1 VILLLF
7 LHLWAGGSAQGCC
20 TRFSRQVLD
29 AREREKKREAKEGS
43 SQWWKKLPVG
53 VSLWKEE
60 KSGENLKGARRI
72 KFHRKRVGVEII
84 AVLFKGSRDE
94 ENGSVGTVVL
104 ERGNWLDDFRI
115 CCIGSV
121 IMA

>member
-1 VILLLF
+1 MEVDKVVAPAF
-7 LHLWAGGSAQGCC
+7 LGKFW
-20 TRFSRQVLD
+20 TPE
-29 AREREKKREAKEGS
+29 REREREAKEGS

-60 KSGENLKGARRI
+60 KSGENLKGARRS

>member
-1 VILLLF
+1 MEVDKVVAPAF
-7 LHLWAGGSAQGCC
+7 LGKFW
-20 TRFSRQVLD
+20 TP
-29 AREREKKREAKEGS
+29 EREREAKERS
-43 SQWWKKLPVG
+43 SQWWRKLPVG

-60 KSGENLKGARRI
+60 KSGENLKGARRS

-84 AVLFKGSRDE
+84 AVSFKGSRDE
-94 ENGSVGTVVL
+94 ENGSVGTVIL
-104 ERGNWLDDFRI
+104 ERDNWLDDFRI

>member
-20 TRFSRQVLD
+20 TRFSRQVQD

-60 KSGENLKGARRI
+60 KSGENLKGARRS